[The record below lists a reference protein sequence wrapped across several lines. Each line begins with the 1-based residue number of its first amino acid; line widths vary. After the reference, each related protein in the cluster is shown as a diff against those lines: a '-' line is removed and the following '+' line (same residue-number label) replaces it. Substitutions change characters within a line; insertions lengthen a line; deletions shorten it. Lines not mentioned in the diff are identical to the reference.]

1 MARPRKRICLQD
13 GLPLYLNELIRSRMV
28 IPGEKTSQPI
38 VWQAVGKPGRVAW
51 GLINA
56 DLRDKKCARIRI
68 LMVPSVDQTID
79 LVAEERNLGG
89 VQWYFRCPVR
99 GTRASILWKL
109 PGAEKFC
116 SLQSLDGRAAYHSQF
131 VGEGRR
137 AQIGRRRIRSRL
149 GGNGNGPCDW
159 YLPPPKPKWMRW
171 PTYWRHIDKYLEY
184 DGTVLNA
191 LAKLSAKLA

>member
-1 MARPRKRICLQD
+1 MARPRKRVCLQD
-13 GLPLYLNELIRSRMV
+13 GLRLYLNELIRSRMV
-28 IPGEKTSQPI
+28 IPGEKTTGPI
-38 VWQAVGKPGRVAW
+38 VWQSVGKPGRVAW

-56 DLRDKKCARIRI
+56 DLRDRTCPRIRI
-68 LMVPSVDQTID
+68 LMPSMVQTID

-109 PGAEKFC
+109 PGAERFC
-116 SLQSLDGRAAYHSQF
+116 SRQSLDGQAAYHSQF

-137 AQIGRRRIRSRL
+137 AQIGKRRIRSRL
-149 GGNGNGPCDW
+149 GGDGNGPCDW

-171 PTYWRHIDKYLEY
+171 PTYWRHIDKYHEY

-191 LAKLSAKLA
+191 LARLSAKLA

>member
-13 GLPLYLNELIRSRMV
+13 GLRLDLNDLIRSRMA
-28 IPGEKTSQPI
+28 IPGERTSQPI
-38 VWQAVGKPGRVAW
+38 VWQSVGKPGRVAW
-51 GLINA
+51 GLITA
-56 DLRDKKCARIRI
+56 DLRNRTCARIRI
-68 LMVPSVDQTID
+68 LMRSVDQAID
-79 LVAEERNLGG
+79 LVAEERNFGG

-109 PGAEKFC
+109 PGAERFC
-116 SLQSLDGRAAYHSQF
+116 SRQSLDGQAAYHSQF

-137 AQIGRRRIRSRL
+137 AQIGKRRIRSRL
-149 GGNGNGPCDW
+149 GGDGNGPCDW

-171 PTYWRHIDKYLEY
+171 PTYWRHIDKYHEY

-191 LAKLSAKLA
+191 LARLGASLKS